1 MTSSVPLTPDVEG
14 GRGTTSQGAGGLID
28 RHRRAILAGI
38 VVLGMAL
45 RTRGFSSGTLFRDDS
60 WVALSARMSARSA
73 WSLVTAAPGDLYF
86 FRTWVSINPST
97 LWWAQIPSFLA
108 GTAGIL
114 AIYLLVRRF
123 GFASWV
129 ALFAALVLATA
140 VMPAVF
146 STHLKPYVFDLLWTC
161 LLIALEET
169 ARHTSRARPTIT
181 FALVAIVATWWSL
194 SIAPV
199 VIACSVMVVMSL
211 GAATARRRLVVLGS
225 LGVVAGSM
233 ALERMLLSRG
243 LPKILF
249 DWFSSYYLSLWPPSA
264 LWHTWTTTGGRIV
277 SALTIGRGG
286 QPPWAVGLGGVV
298 LLVILSVAAWRR
310 ARIAVVALGILV
322 LSNLAHVSPIGA
334 QRSDISF
341 IPVYL
346 LLGASGLDALAD
358 RLADRPRARRLGV
371 VALGMVSVV
380 LVAASVVS
388 IGPRVHEWSDG
399 DFRRAAVLVHHLS
412 GPGTLVVTTAFVGDE
427 WAYYEFSPP
436 VAIEDTQ
443 EIATGYVPVGRPGVF
458 FDSRAA
464 RISQRDLPMSV
475 HRVLNVQ
482 FANEAERAATAAVL
496 RHAGFVRTGQHEAGR
511 YAIYVWDRR

>member
-181 FALVAIVATWWSL
+181 FALVAIVATWSGFRSPSSRAEIWL
-194 SIAPV
+194 LA
-199 VIACSVMVVMSL
+199 L
-211 GAATARRRLVVLGS
+211 RRLKNS
-225 LGVVAGSM
+225 
-233 ALERMLLSRG
+233 
-243 LPKILF
+243 F
-249 DWFSSYYLSLWPPSA
+249 FWF
-264 LWHTWTTTGGRIV
+264 
-277 SALTIGRGG
+277 
-286 QPPWAVGLGGVV
+286 
-298 LLVILSVAAWRR
+298 
-310 ARIAVVALGILV
+310 AVV
-322 LSNLAHVSPIGA
+322 PIFT
-334 QRSDISF
+334 SDHE
-341 IPVYL
+341 
-346 LLGASGLDALAD
+346 
-358 RLADRPRARRLGV
+358 RRIY
-371 VALGMVSVV
+371 SW
-380 LVAASVVS
+380 
-388 IGPRVHEWSDG
+388 I
-399 DFRRAAVLVHHLS
+399 
-412 GPGTLVVTTAFVGDE
+412 
-427 WAYYEFSPP
+427 
-436 VAIEDTQ
+436 
-443 EIATGYVPVGRPGVF
+443 
-458 FDSRAA
+458 AA
-464 RISQRDLPMSV
+464 RI
-475 HRVLNVQ
+475 HHI
-482 FANEAERAATAAVL
+482 A
-496 RHAGFVRTGQHEAGR
+496 
-511 YAIYVWDRR
+511 